1 VTSTDDRRDPERRL
15 PADILALAD
24 WREGEA
30 AWRRPDLPR
39 LAAAAASLGFACSG
53 GQVQVRLP
61 EATAELYWQDFDPAE
76 QRSSEDWPAFV
87 ARSWKEALF
96 LAQGLPSDEILVE
109 QASRISGLEHVP
121 HAELKACLWFATY
134 LQAPRS

>member
-1 VTSTDDRRDPERRL
+1 MTSTDDRRDPERRL

-24 WREGEA
+24 WREGE
-30 AWRRPDLPR
+30 
-39 LAAAAASLGFACSG
+39 AASLGFACSG